1 MAQQPNPEAVINTL
15 IHTFSAD
22 AATRKA
28 AEEGIAQLTS
38 MRGSLFLLVQVA
50 AAPVRE
56 DARQAAAITVKNLIK
71 RKWGEDDIFGS
82 EADRA
87 QARAAVLD
95 ALMRPDVTG
104 PVRDQL
110 AEAVNELATRDFP
123 ERWPDLLPALLR
135 VIHAKPDP
143 TSVHNSLLALRK
155 VAKRYEY
162 KSFDPNSP
170 DDADNST
177 RGPLEHLVRQ
187 AFPLLRD
194 LLRTVLPS
202 TGQHADAASL
212 AKLILKIFWS

>member
-82 EADRA
+82 EPDSA
-87 QARAAVLD
+87 QARTAVLD
-95 ALMRPDVTG
+95 ALMRPDVNRAGAG
-104 PVRDQL
+104 PARRGRERARDARL
-110 AEAVNELATRDFP
+110 SGAVARLTSCTTKSDPRRSP
-123 ERWPDLLPALLR
+123 ILR
-135 VIHAKPDP
+135 LYITH
-143 TSVHNSLLALRK
+143 
-155 VAKRYEY
+155 Y
-162 KSFDPNSP
+162 
-170 DDADNST
+170 
-177 RGPLEHLVRQ
+177 
-187 AFPLLRD
+187 
-194 LLRTVLPS
+194 
-202 TGQHADAASL
+202 
-212 AKLILKIFWS
+212 

>member
-1 MAQQPNPEAVINTL
+1 MLGIGELQNTLAVNKAEVLRQRIATVAHAVESLNQAQRIRTTPATLQPAAAKATKMAAQQPNPEAVINTL

-28 AEEGIAQLTS
+28 AEEGIQQLTS

-71 RKWGEDDIFGS
+71 RRWGEDDIFGS
-82 EADRA
+82 EPDRA
-87 QARAAVLD
+87 QARTAVLD

-123 ERWPDLLPALLR
+123 ER
-135 VIHAKPDP
+135 
-143 TSVHNSLLALRK
+143 
-155 VAKRYEY
+155 
-162 KSFDPNSP
+162 
-170 DDADNST
+170 
-177 RGPLEHLVRQ
+177 
-187 AFPLLRD
+187 
-194 LLRTVLPS
+194 
-202 TGQHADAASL
+202 
-212 AKLILKIFWS
+212 